1 MRNHRSTLLAVLV
14 SSLVIAAF
22 VSPAGAHIQ
31 KANAPRQHAQP
42 AAIAGVAGLAPS
54 GQVAGDGPL
63 EMYQATVDGTTLQE
77 LVNAGYDVTPTEETL
92 EGIEVALVLSPGER
106 RALEAKGLDLSQ
118 PRAARI
124 AAAADP
130 VVYRSFDEEG
140 GIRDE
145 IYQVAADNPNLVK
158 LVKLGTSHQGREY
171 LALKVTS
178 NARRTR
184 DGRRPA
190 VLYVATYHAREWIST
205 EVNRRLLHWY
215 VDKWRANDTEIRNLL
230 GDVELWFVLVHNPDG
245 YEYTFDVERL
255 WRKNLRDN
263 NGNGTIENGDGV
275 DPNRNHAE
283 HWNYDNEGSNSQF
296 TSETYRGP
304 AANSEPETKAIVR
317 LYDRVDF
324 EFSISYHSFGQL
336 LLYTQGWQTLTP
348 SADDPIYVAL
358 SGTDDDPAIEG
369 YNPGVG
375 ADLYTTN
382 GEYTDWAHGEE
393 GTLAWTPELSEG
405 CEDCGFEFPDDE
417 ALIQAEFERNLP
429 FALNVARSAEDP
441 DDPVS
446 HAGIDTQDMYL
457 DVSEIDPWKTNWPS
471 SDLKVEVS
479 YAGDSSQP
487 VEVLAKRDLDNVELN
502 YKINGG
508 RTRDTSARDSSDGE
522 VFGGNNA
529 YNEYY
534 EYLRGSIR
542 GLDVGDTVEYWF
554 TGRTG
559 GGDGDDDDDDG
570 DENGNGG
577 GETVSTEHVTFEVV
591 GDADADV
598 LIVAAEDRTGASHDP
613 AYGSTAAGTANFLSS
628 YEAAITAAGR
638 SYEVYDVDAMGRQ
651 APDHT
656 GVLNHYDAVVWYTGN
671 DVVTREPGWTGGNVS
686 RLAVDLVLQHR
697 AYLNEEGSLMY
708 TGQRAGFIENSGQG
722 QFYDP
727 VENRRCVGG
736 APPPEVVNRCLLWG
750 DKNDFIQ
757 YYLGAFVYNPQA
769 PTPGPVLA
777 PYAVTGTDSP
787 YSGMTWNVNGGDS
800 ANNQTGRASFITTS
814 SILPPT
820 TYPQFTSDARA
831 NYAAAGPNPFE
842 PFNGAWYVY
851 SGQADV
857 TYKRLMRPFTMPG
870 GGGDMTFRVSYD
882 TEANWDFV
890 FVEIHNVT
898 DGTWRTAPDLNGHT
912 VGGTRASTGESCPA
926 GWFELHPWL
935 EQYQGP
941 NCEGTGTSGPWHA
954 HSGRSQGWEEWKI
967 DLDAFADPGDQ
978 IEISISYASD
988 WAVQGLGT
996 FVDAIQLP
1004 GEPLESFETGL
1015 GAWTVPGPPEG
1026 SAANPNDWT
1035 RTQSVGFEEGAIVS
1049 ETPRRTEF
1057 TTLYAGF
1064 GLEAIQGA
1072 TGPNSR
1078 AAVMDRS
1085 LDFLDA

>member
-1 MRNHRSTLLAVLV
+1 MRNHRRTLL
-14 SSLVIAAF
+14 AAF
-22 VSPAGAHIQ
+22 VSAFLIAAFAAPAGAHLR
-31 KANAPRQHAQP
+31 KANAPRQHAKP
-42 AAIAGVAGLAPS
+42 AAIAGLAGLAAS

-77 LVNAGYDVTPTEETL
+77 LVDAGYDVTPTEETL

-118 PRAARI
+118 SRAARI
-124 AAAADP
+124 AAAAAADP

-145 IYQVAADNPNLVK
+145 IYQVAADNPDLVK
-158 LVKLGTSHQGREY
+158 LVKLGTTHQGREY

-178 NARRTR
+178 NARQVR

-215 VDKWRANDTEIRNLL
+215 VDKWRANDAEIRTLL

-263 NGNGTIENGDGV
+263 DGNGTIENGDGV

-296 TSETYRGP
+296 SSETYRGP

-358 SGTDDDPAIEG
+358 SGTDDNPAIAG
-369 YNPGVG
+369 FNPGVG

-382 GEYTDWAHGEE
+382 GEYTDWAHAEE

-446 HAGIDTQDMYL
+446 HAGIDTAEMYL

-487 VEVLAKRDLDNVELN
+487 VEVLAKRDLDDVDLN

-508 RTRDTSARDSSDGE
+508 RTRRASVRDASDGE

-559 GGDGDDDDDDG
+559 GGGDDDDDDV
-570 DENGNGG
+570 DNGG
-577 GETVSTEHVTFEVV
+577 GEPVSTEHVTFEVV

-598 LIVAAEDRTGASHDP
+598 LIVAAEDRTGASQDP
-613 AYGSTAAGTANFLSS
+613 AYGSIAAGTPNFLSS
-628 YEAAITAAGR
+628 YTEAITAAGR
-638 SYEVYDVDAMGRQ
+638 SFEVYDVDAMGRE

-671 DVVTREPGWTGGNVS
+671 DVVTRESGWTGGNVS

-708 TGQRAGFIENSGQG
+708 TGQRAGFIENSGQN

-727 VENRRCVGG
+727 VANQRCVGG
-736 APPPEVVNRCLLWG
+736 VPPPPPEVANRCLLWG

-769 PTPGPVLA
+769 PTPGPLLA
-777 PYAVTGTDSP
+777 PYAVTGLASP
-787 YSGMTWNVNGGDS
+787 YSGMTWNVNGPGS
-800 ANNQTGRASFITTS
+800 ANNQTGRAAFITTS
-814 SILPPT
+814 SILPVG

-842 PFNGAWYVY
+842 PFDGAWYVH
-851 SGQADV
+851 SQRADV
-857 TYKRLMRPFTMPG
+857 SYKRLMRNFTLG
-870 GGGDMTFRVSYD
+870 AGNNDMTFRISYD
-882 TEANWDFV
+882 TEPNWDFV
-890 FVEIHNVT
+890 FVEIHNLAT
-898 DGTWRTAPDLNGHT
+898 DTWSTAPDQNGHT
-912 VGGTRASTGESCPA
+912 TNDTGESCPE
-926 GWFELHPWL
+926 GWYELHPWL

-941 NCEGTGTSGPWHA
+941 APDCPGDGWNA
-954 HSGRSQGWEEWKI
+954 HSGRSAGWEEWSI
-967 DLDAFADPGDQ
+967 DLDAFATAGQ
-978 IEISISYASD
+978 EIEVSISYASD
-988 WAVQGLGT
+988 WAIQGLGA
-996 FVDAIQLP
+996 FVDSVQMP
-1004 GEPLESFETGL
+1004 GEPVESFETGM
-1015 GAWTVPGPPEG
+1015 GAWTVAGPPPG
-1026 SAANPNDWT
+1026 SAANPNDWV
-1035 RTQSVGFEEGAIVS
+1035 RTQSVGFEEGSIVS
-1049 ETPRRTEF
+1049 LTPRRADF

-1085 LDFLDA
+1085 LDFLRA